1 MRVKDIAKEK
11 AILETALTM
20 IDQEGLAGLKMG
32 ALAKRAGVA
41 TGTLYIY
48 YESKEAIVQA
58 LYDYVVGQISFDML
72 REIDPASNLKAKLHQ
87 AASNYVQEL
96 LAYPR
101 HHVFIEQYLRSP
113 FVREGEQKR
122 SAIGAQI
129 EPIAQIFKSGIE
141 KGELKKTDPW
151 LMLTVSRGALDTF
164 GWRLVSNNNSKFD
177 PNSFDTVFNVL
188 WDGMSRR

>member
-20 IDQEGLAGLKMG
+20 IEQEGLAGLKMG

-58 LYDYVVGQISFDML
+58 LYDYVIGQISLDML
-72 REIDPASNLKAKLHQ
+72 RDIDSSLDLKSKLHKV
-87 AASNYVQEL
+87 ASNYVQEL
-96 LAYPR
+96 LKYPR

-113 FVREGEQKR
+113 FVREGKQKR
-122 SAIGAQI
+122 SDIGAQI
-129 EPIAQIFKSGIE
+129 EPVAQIFQNGIE

-164 GWRLVSNNNSKFD
+164 GWRLVSNNGSNFD
-177 PNSFDTVFNVL
+177 QNSFDTVFSVL

>member
-11 AILETALTM
+11 TILETALSM
-20 IDQEGLAGLKMG
+20 IEKEGLAGLKMG

-58 LYDYVVGQISFDML
+58 LYDYVFGQISLDMV
-72 REIDPASNLKAKLHQ
+72 RDIDPNADTKTKLRQ
-87 AASNYVQEL
+87 VAANYVNEL
-96 LAYPR
+96 LTYPR
-101 HHVFIEQYLRSP
+101 HHIFVEQYLRSP

-122 SAIGAQI
+122 SAISAYI
-129 EPIAQIFKSGIE
+129 EPIAQIFETGMEQGQLKS
-141 KGELKKTDPW
+141 TDPW

-164 GWRLVSNNNSKFD
+164 GWRLVTNNDSKFD
-177 PNSFDTVFNVL
+177 QASFETVFSVL